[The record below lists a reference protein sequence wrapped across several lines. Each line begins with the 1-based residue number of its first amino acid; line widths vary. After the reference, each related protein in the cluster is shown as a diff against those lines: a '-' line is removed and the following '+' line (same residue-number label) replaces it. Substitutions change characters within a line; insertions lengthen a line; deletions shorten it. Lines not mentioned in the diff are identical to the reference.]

1 METEETTVEHVQ
13 KLAHQAEN
21 LRMQSVA
28 VPLKDLQILLQIC
41 EAAIAQQNAAAT
53 GAVGTAKIVSDGFRG
68 STGELN
74 GHRRSSATLPHPPLL
89 SRSSQ

>member
-41 EAAIAQQNAAAT
+41 EAAIAQQYAAAT
-53 GAVGTAKIVSDGFRG
+53 K
-68 STGELN
+68 
-74 GHRRSSATLPHPPLL
+74 
-89 SRSSQ
+89 